1 MYAWKDEEFKLHL
14 TVADLAKLARLPA
27 NVGEFYISAVTALPS
42 EKCSTEKDDRD
53 DTVYSI
59 VFSRTQSHKLKGN

>member
-1 MYAWKDEEFKLHL
+1 MYAWKVEEFKLNL
-14 TVADLAKLARLPA
+14 TVADLAKLVCLPA
-27 NVGEFYISAVTALPS
+27 NVGEFYISDVTALPS

-59 VFSRTQSHKLKGN
+59 VFSRTVSHKTKEK